1 MHLTFARKISEC
13 PVCESSSVRRSRRK
27 GFVERFV
34 YGWRSFGPTAAKAA
48 TRVSGVSTALYP
60 LSHENSAFVLASNDM
75 RSGALQG

>member
-27 GFVERFV
+27 GFVERIWF
-34 YGWRSFGPTAAKAA
+34 RL
-48 TRVSGVSTALYP
+48 ALFWPYRGKSCDSRFWGFHRCYP